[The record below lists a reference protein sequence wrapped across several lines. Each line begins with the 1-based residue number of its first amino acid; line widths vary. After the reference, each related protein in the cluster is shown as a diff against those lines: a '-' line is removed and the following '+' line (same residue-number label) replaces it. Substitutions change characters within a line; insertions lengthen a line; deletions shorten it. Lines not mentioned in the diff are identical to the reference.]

1 MPYVRDALA
10 RSGVVVETFETA
22 CTWDTAADVCDTVR
36 TGVRAATDEI
46 CGEPGIVTARITHV
60 YPDGVAPY
68 FTVIA
73 PARRGGEV
81 QMWDQIKA
89 AASDILSRLGASITH
104 HHAVGRDHR
113 RWYEAQRPDPFCE
126 VLRAAKNS
134 LDPQGILNPGVL
146 FD

>member
-1 MPYVRDALA
+1 MPYIRDALA

-22 CTWDTAADVCDTVR
+22 CTWDSAERVCDSVR
-36 TGVRAATDEI
+36 AGVRAATEEI
-46 CGEPGIVTARITHV
+46 CGESGIVTVRLTHV

-73 PARRGGEV
+73 PARRGSEV

-89 AASDILSRLGASITH
+89 AASDLLSGLGASITH
-104 HHAVGRDHR
+104 HHAVGRDHL
-113 RWYEAQRPDPFCE
+113 RWYEAQRPDLFGE

-134 LDPQGILNPGVL
+134 LDPRGVLNPGVL

>member
-1 MPYVRDALA
+1 VL
-10 RSGVVVETFETA
+10 
-22 CTWDTAADVCDTVR
+22 
-36 TGVRAATDEI
+36 AATEEV
-46 CGEPGIVTARITHV
+46 CGEPGVVTARVTHV

-73 PARRGGEV
+73 RSRRGAEV

-89 AASDILSRLGASITH
+89 AASDILDRLGASITH
-104 HHAVGRDHR
+104 HHAVGRDHL
-113 RWYEAQRPDPFCE
+113 RWYEAQRPHEFHK

-134 LDPQGILNPGVL
+134 LDPRGILNPGVL